1 MAVRRKCRIGLVL
14 DVLLKLLNSDT
25 ENDGYVRR
33 TEVDRRKLVNLL
45 ELFFGVGQAKYI

>member
-25 ENDGYVRR
+25 ENDGYIRR
-33 TEVDRRKLVNLL
+33 TEVNRGKLVELL
-45 ELFFGVGQAKYI
+45 ELFFGLGHAKF